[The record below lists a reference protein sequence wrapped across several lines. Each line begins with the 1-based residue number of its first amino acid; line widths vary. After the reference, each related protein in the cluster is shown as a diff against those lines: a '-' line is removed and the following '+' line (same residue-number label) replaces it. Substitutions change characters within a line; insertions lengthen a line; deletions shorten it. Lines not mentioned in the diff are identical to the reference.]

1 MAWPDSPARTKHHIF
16 GGGRLISIL
25 RYYCLTVLF
34 QGICSNKLFSPSV
47 SWGDAGERPRHLLSL
62 RKETYGLPL
71 AMTGRMTI
79 GSTLYFCAPG
89 ETGELGDNLARG
101 ETSLHLTTS

>member
-1 MAWPDSPARTKHHIF
+1 MQVKGHVIF
-16 GGGRLISIL
+16 CR
-25 RYYCLTVLF
+25 CE
-34 QGICSNKLFSPSV
+34 
-47 SWGDAGERPRHLLSL
+47 GEI
-62 RKETYGLPL
+62 YGLPL

-101 ETSLHLTTS
+101 DQPPSYNLLAYYIGSDERTTLDSWRLC